1 MALLAVSI
9 SAMCQVTFTA
19 VGGSDWT
26 DEEGSAKAFDGNLN
40 TKWCKRTSSN
50 VDRCYLMLEASE
62 ATYLQGFKMT
72 TANDNTDDPGRVPEE
87 YTIFG
92 SNDKTHWDVI
102 YHQKEDNLIEDKN
115 FTEYTV
121 YCNSK
126 QKYKYFKL
134 WIKRSSS
141 RSSDP
146 RKRLFQLSEFALLPA
161 AFGMT
166 LESDNAKAMDGD
178 TGEKWEGKTP
188 QTVVV
193 KATSACQLIGYQFTT
208 GNDNRLYPGRN
219 PKDWTVEGSNDQQTW
234 TTIDSKTDDN
244 VMQDKN
250 YYPYFF
256 PVTPPET
263 AYQYYRFTI
272 TQSVGEEYFQ
282 MSELA
287 LKTIAAHTHKW
298 KTTQTVAATCG
309 AEGYE
314 MQTCSI
320 CEATRKANLVPATG
334 AHTYVDGI
342 CTVCGQIDP
351 SCMTLNAEGI
361 YELSTALQLKLW
373 GKMIEN
379 GQHAAKAKLMADID
393 LKGTDFNGINI
404 PEGSPSFSGE
414 LNGNGHWIQHMTLKG
429 ARNNLAFLSRT
440 KKAKIYDLGFRD
452 AQVELSGSFNN
463 TSVIVGT
470 AVSTEISRC
479 AVMESSVRG
488 HDHVA
493 AFVGE
498 SKATTVISDCLAK
511 AQIVSNEHQA
521 GGLVGTSTGLT
532 LTRCLFRGTVDNE
545 KFHASG
551 ILGLIDATA
560 VPTQLSHNM
569 VAADHIFSTIFST
582 PSLTHPLLQT
592 SGRVCTLESNYT
604 LATTLYDSPGS
615 PSTKSYTNPNDEN
628 GQQVTEATAK
638 SNAHY
643 ATTLGWD
650 MEKVWAHVDNDY
662 PILRWMQPK
671 EECLLINDANDWK
684 KFCDLVKGGQTQL
697 NTKLTADIDLGTDIT
712 MVGDMNHPY
721 MGTFDGEG
729 HTLSINWESNAQWLA
744 PFVSVGNATIRNQH
758 VVGKMTGGNSLLS
771 GLIIGVFGKNT
782 ISGCSTDVSI
792 TNNSNVEQCA
802 STGMVFSVDQE
813 AQLTI
818 TDCIVKGSISATTDE
833 AQKTMAGFVYSQ
845 EGTCT
850 LDNCLYAGT
859 NNAISGSYTF
869 ASKAILNNC
878 HYLKPCGETQ
888 GTPVTEEQLKNGHV
902 AKLLQGDRTDQCYW
916 AQQLGEMPS
925 LYREADKAEA
935 NYVYYNK
942 ENNKWTCDDFR
953 LTDGT
958 PLPIGLD
965 FLATK
970 ATYERPFSSTN
981 NATLCLPYELPRN
994 GSFTAH
1000 TISAGSNSSISFK
1013 KTEDKLQ
1020 AYRPYYITADGTPQ
1034 LGGTN
1039 IEVKAYKADAMTT
1052 STTTGHSFT
1061 GTVDGVDNAKAAAAN
1076 AYILQDDGLFHKVTT
1091 DNPGATVPAY
1101 HAYVVCPKTLGAKT
1115 LSIILD
1121 GKTTGIDGV
1130 TDGTT
1135 GADGPVYDLQGRRV
1149 ADRLDEAARHRLPAG
1164 VYIAGGRKVILK

>member
-1 MALLAVSI
+1 MKKRLFTLMALAAVSI

-19 VGGSDWT
+19 VEGSDWT
-26 DEEGSAKAFDGNLN
+26 DAEGSAKAFDGNLN
-40 TKWCKRTSSN
+40 TKWCKGAN
-50 VDRCYLMLEASE
+50 KEVDKCYLMLEASE
-62 ATYLQGFKMT
+62 PTYIQGFKMT
-72 TANDNTDDPGRVPEE
+72 TANDNTDDPGRVPGE

-92 SNDKTHWDVI
+92 SNDKTQWDVI
-102 YHQKEDNLIEDKN
+102 YHQKEDRLIEDKN

-134 WIKRSSS
+134 WIRRNSS
-141 RSSDP
+141 RSSDFTNY
-146 RKRLFQLSEFALLPA
+146 LFQISEFALLPA

-166 LESDNAKAMDGD
+166 LESGNAKAMDGD

-244 VMQDKN
+244 VMQDNN

-263 AYQYYRFTI
+263 TYQYYRFTI

-320 CEATRKANLVPATG
+320 CEATRKANVVPATG

-342 CTVCGQIDP
+342 CTVCHQIDP
-351 SCMTLNAEGI
+351 SIMTLNAEGV

-373 GKMIEN
+373 GKAIEN
-379 GQHAAKAKLMADID
+379 GQYAAKAKLMADID

-404 PEGSPSFSGE
+404 PEGSPSFGGE

-440 KKAKIYDLGFRD
+440 ENAKIYDLGFRD
-452 AQVELSGSFNN
+452 ARVELSGSFNN

-470 AVSTEISRC
+470 AVGTKISRC

-511 AQIVSNEHQA
+511 AKIVSDEHQA

-545 KFHASG
+545 ELHASG

-560 VPTQLSHNM
+560 VPTRLSHNM
-569 VAADHIFSTIFST
+569 VAADHIFSVQKW
-582 PSLTHPLLQT
+582 THPLLQT
-592 SGRVCTLESNYT
+592 SGRGCSLKSNYT
-604 LATTLYDSPGS
+604 LATTLYGSPGS
-615 PSTKSYTNPNDEN
+615 PYTNRYTNPNDEN

-662 PILRWMQPK
+662 PILRWMKTNGGPTG
-671 EECLLINDANDWK
+671 INHIK
-684 KFCDLVKGGQTQL
+684 
-697 NTKLTADIDLGTDIT
+697 
-712 MVGDMNHPY
+712 
-721 MGTFDGEG
+721 
-729 HTLSINWESNAQWLA
+729 
-744 PFVSVGNATIRNQH
+744 
-758 VVGKMTGGNSLLS
+758 
-771 GLIIGVFGKNT
+771 
-782 ISGCSTDVSI
+782 
-792 TNNSNVEQCA
+792 
-802 STGMVFSVDQE
+802 
-813 AQLTI
+813 
-818 TDCIVKGSISATTDE
+818 TTD
-833 AQKTMAGFVYSQ
+833 
-845 EGTCT
+845 
-850 LDNCLYAGT
+850 
-859 NNAISGSYTF
+859 
-869 ASKAILNNC
+869 
-878 HYLKPCGETQ
+878 
-888 GTPVTEEQLKNGHV
+888 
-902 AKLLQGDRTDQCYW
+902 R
-916 AQQLGEMPS
+916 
-925 LYREADKAEA
+925 
-935 NYVYYNK
+935 
-942 ENNKWTCDDFR
+942 
-953 LTDGT
+953 DGT
-958 PLPIGLD
+958 VR
-965 FLATK
+965 
-970 ATYERPFSSTN
+970 Y
-981 NATLCLPYELPRN
+981 
-994 GSFTAH
+994 
-1000 TISAGSNSSISFK
+1000 
-1013 KTEDKLQ
+1013 
-1020 AYRPYYITADGTPQ
+1020 
-1034 LGGTN
+1034 
-1039 IEVKAYKADAMTT
+1039 
-1052 STTTGHSFT
+1052 
-1061 GTVDGVDNAKAAAAN
+1061 
-1076 AYILQDDGLFHKVTT
+1076 
-1091 DNPGATVPAY
+1091 
-1101 HAYVVCPKTLGAKT
+1101 
-1115 LSIILD
+1115 
-1121 GKTTGIDGV
+1121 
-1130 TDGTT
+1130 
-1135 GADGPVYDLQGRRV
+1135 YDLQGRYIGTS
-1149 ADRLDEAARHRLPAG
+1149 LNSLPAG
-1164 VYIAGGRKVILK
+1164 VYIGGGKKIMKK

>member
-1 MALLAVSI
+1 MITMKKRLLTLLALVAVCI

-19 VGGSDWT
+19 IEGSDWT
-26 DEEGSAKAFDGNLN
+26 DAEGSAKAFDGNLN
-40 TKWCKRTSSN
+40 TKWCKGAKN
-50 VDRCYLMLEASE
+50 EVDKCYLMLEASE
-62 ATYLQGFKMT
+62 ATYIQGFKMT
-72 TANDNTDDPGRVPEE
+72 TANDNTDDRGRVPGE

-92 SNDKTHWDVI
+92 SNDKIQWDVI

-134 WIKRSSS
+134 WIKRNAT
-141 RSSDP
+141 RSYDL
-146 RKRLFQLSEFALLPA
+146 KKHLFQLSEFALLPA

-166 LESDNAKAMDGD
+166 LESGNAKAIDGD

-193 KATSACQLIGYQFTT
+193 KATSACLLKGYQFTT
-208 GNDNRLYPGRN
+208 GNDNRSYRGRN

-287 LKTIAAHTHKW
+287 LKTIAAHTH
-298 KTTQTVAATCG
+298 
-309 AEGYE
+309 
-314 MQTCSI
+314 
-320 CEATRKANLVPATG
+320 N
-334 AHTYVDGI
+334 YVDGI

-351 SCMTLNAEGI
+351 AAMTLNAERV

-379 GQHAAKAKLMADID
+379 GQHAVKAKLMANID

-414 LNGNGHWIQHMTLKG
+414 INGNGYWIQNMTLHG
-429 ARNNLAFLSRT
+429 SRDNMAFLGRT
-440 KKAKIYDLGFRD
+440 ENAKIYDLGFRD
-452 AQVELSGSFNN
+452 ANVKLSGTFNN

-511 AQIVSNEHQA
+511 AQIVSDEHQA

-569 VAADHIFSTIFST
+569 VAADHIFSRNNFY
-582 PSLTHPLLQT
+582 HPLLQAA
-592 SGRVCTLESNYT
+592 GKFCTLESNYT
-604 LATTLYDSPGS
+604 LATTLYGS
-615 PSTKSYTNPNDEN
+615 SSYNSTRNDNEPNGEN

-662 PILRWMQPK
+662 PILRWMK
-671 EECLLINDANDWK
+671 TNGGATGINHIK
-684 KFCDLVKGGQTQL
+684 
-697 NTKLTADIDLGTDIT
+697 
-712 MVGDMNHPY
+712 
-721 MGTFDGEG
+721 
-729 HTLSINWESNAQWLA
+729 
-744 PFVSVGNATIRNQH
+744 
-758 VVGKMTGGNSLLS
+758 
-771 GLIIGVFGKNT
+771 
-782 ISGCSTDVSI
+782 
-792 TNNSNVEQCA
+792 
-802 STGMVFSVDQE
+802 
-813 AQLTI
+813 
-818 TDCIVKGSISATTDE
+818 TTD
-833 AQKTMAGFVYSQ
+833 
-845 EGTCT
+845 
-850 LDNCLYAGT
+850 
-859 NNAISGSYTF
+859 
-869 ASKAILNNC
+869 
-878 HYLKPCGETQ
+878 
-888 GTPVTEEQLKNGHV
+888 
-902 AKLLQGDRTDQCYW
+902 R
-916 AQQLGEMPS
+916 
-925 LYREADKAEA
+925 
-935 NYVYYNK
+935 
-942 ENNKWTCDDFR
+942 
-953 LTDGT
+953 DGT
-958 PLPIGLD
+958 VR
-965 FLATK
+965 
-970 ATYERPFSSTN
+970 Y
-981 NATLCLPYELPRN
+981 
-994 GSFTAH
+994 
-1000 TISAGSNSSISFK
+1000 
-1013 KTEDKLQ
+1013 
-1020 AYRPYYITADGTPQ
+1020 
-1034 LGGTN
+1034 
-1039 IEVKAYKADAMTT
+1039 
-1052 STTTGHSFT
+1052 
-1061 GTVDGVDNAKAAAAN
+1061 
-1076 AYILQDDGLFHKVTT
+1076 
-1091 DNPGATVPAY
+1091 
-1101 HAYVVCPKTLGAKT
+1101 
-1115 LSIILD
+1115 
-1121 GKTTGIDGV
+1121 
-1130 TDGTT
+1130 
-1135 GADGPVYDLQGRRV
+1135 YDLQGRYIGTS
-1149 ADRLDEAARHRLPAG
+1149 LNSLPAG
-1164 VYIAGGRKVILK
+1164 VYIGGGKKIMKK

>member
-1 MALLAVSI
+1 MITMKKRLFSFMALLAVSI

-19 VGGSDWT
+19 IEGSDWT
-26 DEEGSAKAFDGNLN
+26 DAEGSAKAFDRNLN
-40 TKWCKRTSSN
+40 TKWCKGAKN
-50 VDRCYLMLEASE
+50 EVDKFYLMLEASE
-62 ATYLQGFKMT
+62 ATYIQGFKMT
-72 TANDNTDDPGRVPEE
+72 TANDNTVDHGRVPGE

-92 SNDKTHWDVI
+92 SNDKTQWDVI

-134 WIKRSSS
+134 WIKRNAT
-141 RSSDP
+141 RSYDV
-146 RKRLFQLSEFALLPA
+146 KKHLFQLSEFALLPA

-166 LESDNAKAMDGD
+166 LESGSAKAMDGD

-193 KATSACQLIGYQFTT
+193 KATSACQLTGYQFTT
-208 GNDNRLYPGRN
+208 GNDNRSYRGRN

-287 LKTIAAHTHKW
+287 LKTIAAHTH
-298 KTTQTVAATCG
+298 
-309 AEGYE
+309 
-314 MQTCSI
+314 
-320 CEATRKANLVPATG
+320 N
-334 AHTYVDGI
+334 YVDGI

-351 SCMTLNAEGI
+351 AAMTLNAEGV

-379 GQHAAKAKLMADID
+379 GQHAVKAKLMANID

-414 LNGNGHWIQHMTLKG
+414 INGNGHWIQNMTLHG
-429 ARNNLAFLSRT
+429 SRDNMAFLYRT
-440 KKAKIYDLGFRD
+440 ENAKIYDLGFRD

-511 AQIVSNEHQA
+511 AKIVSDEHQA

-532 LTRCLFRGTVDNE
+532 LARCLFRGTVDNE
-545 KFHASG
+545 RLHASG

-569 VAADHIFSTIFST
+569 VAADHIFSRNNFY
-582 PSLTHPLLQT
+582 HPLLQAA
-592 SGRVCTLESNYT
+592 GKFCTLESNYT
-604 LATTLYDSPGS
+604 LATTLYGS
-615 PSTKSYTNPNDEN
+615 SSYNSTRDYNQPNGES

-662 PILRWMQPK
+662 PILRWMK
-671 EECLLINDANDWK
+671 TNGGATGINHIK
-684 KFCDLVKGGQTQL
+684 
-697 NTKLTADIDLGTDIT
+697 
-712 MVGDMNHPY
+712 
-721 MGTFDGEG
+721 
-729 HTLSINWESNAQWLA
+729 
-744 PFVSVGNATIRNQH
+744 
-758 VVGKMTGGNSLLS
+758 
-771 GLIIGVFGKNT
+771 
-782 ISGCSTDVSI
+782 
-792 TNNSNVEQCA
+792 
-802 STGMVFSVDQE
+802 
-813 AQLTI
+813 
-818 TDCIVKGSISATTDE
+818 TTD
-833 AQKTMAGFVYSQ
+833 
-845 EGTCT
+845 
-850 LDNCLYAGT
+850 
-859 NNAISGSYTF
+859 
-869 ASKAILNNC
+869 
-878 HYLKPCGETQ
+878 
-888 GTPVTEEQLKNGHV
+888 
-902 AKLLQGDRTDQCYW
+902 R
-916 AQQLGEMPS
+916 
-925 LYREADKAEA
+925 
-935 NYVYYNK
+935 
-942 ENNKWTCDDFR
+942 
-953 LTDGT
+953 DGT
-958 PLPIGLD
+958 VR
-965 FLATK
+965 
-970 ATYERPFSSTN
+970 Y
-981 NATLCLPYELPRN
+981 
-994 GSFTAH
+994 
-1000 TISAGSNSSISFK
+1000 
-1013 KTEDKLQ
+1013 
-1020 AYRPYYITADGTPQ
+1020 
-1034 LGGTN
+1034 
-1039 IEVKAYKADAMTT
+1039 
-1052 STTTGHSFT
+1052 
-1061 GTVDGVDNAKAAAAN
+1061 
-1076 AYILQDDGLFHKVTT
+1076 
-1091 DNPGATVPAY
+1091 
-1101 HAYVVCPKTLGAKT
+1101 
-1115 LSIILD
+1115 
-1121 GKTTGIDGV
+1121 
-1130 TDGTT
+1130 
-1135 GADGPVYDLQGRRV
+1135 YDLQGRYIGTS
-1149 ADRLDEAARHRLPAG
+1149 LNSLPAG
-1164 VYIAGGRKVILK
+1164 VYIGGGKKIMKK

>member
-1 MALLAVSI
+1 MKKRLFTLMALAAVSI

-19 VGGSDWT
+19 VEGSDWT
-26 DEEGSAKAFDGNLN
+26 DAEGSAKAFDGNLN
-40 TKWCKRTSSN
+40 TKWCKGAN
-50 VDRCYLMLEASE
+50 KEVDKCYLMLEASE
-62 ATYLQGFKMT
+62 PTYIQGFKMT
-72 TANDNTDDPGRVPEE
+72 TANDNTDDPGRVPGE

-92 SNDKTHWDVI
+92 SNDKTQWDVI
-102 YHQKEDNLIEDKN
+102 YHQKEDRLIEDKN

-134 WIKRSSS
+134 WIRRNSS
-141 RSSDP
+141 RSSDFTNY
-146 RKRLFQLSEFALLPA
+146 LFQISEFALLPA

-166 LESDNAKAMDGD
+166 LESGNAKAMDGD

-244 VMQDKN
+244 VMQDNN

-263 AYQYYRFTI
+263 TYQYYRFTI

-287 LKTIAAHTHKW
+287 LKTIAAHTH
-298 KTTQTVAATCG
+298 
-309 AEGYE
+309 
-314 MQTCSI
+314 
-320 CEATRKANLVPATG
+320 N
-334 AHTYVDGI
+334 YVDGI

-351 SCMTLNAEGI
+351 AAMTLNAEGV

-379 GQHAAKAKLMADID
+379 GQHAVKAKLMANID

-414 LNGNGHWIQHMTLKG
+414 INGNGHWIQNMTLHG
-429 ARNNLAFLSRT
+429 SRVNMAFLGRT
-440 KKAKIYDLGFRD
+440 ENAKIYDLGFRD
-452 AQVELSGSFNN
+452 ANVKLSGSFNN

-511 AQIVSNEHQA
+511 AKIVSDEHQA

-569 VAADHIFSTIFST
+569 VAADHIFSRDNFY
-582 PSLTHPLLQT
+582 HPLLQAA
-592 SGRVCTLESNYT
+592 GKFCTLESNYT
-604 LATTLYDSPGS
+604 LATTLYGS
-615 PSTKSYTNPNDEN
+615 SSYNSTRNDNEPNGEN

-662 PILRWMQPK
+662 PILRWMK
-671 EECLLINDANDWK
+671 TNGGATGINHIK
-684 KFCDLVKGGQTQL
+684 
-697 NTKLTADIDLGTDIT
+697 
-712 MVGDMNHPY
+712 
-721 MGTFDGEG
+721 
-729 HTLSINWESNAQWLA
+729 
-744 PFVSVGNATIRNQH
+744 
-758 VVGKMTGGNSLLS
+758 
-771 GLIIGVFGKNT
+771 
-782 ISGCSTDVSI
+782 
-792 TNNSNVEQCA
+792 
-802 STGMVFSVDQE
+802 
-813 AQLTI
+813 
-818 TDCIVKGSISATTDE
+818 TTD
-833 AQKTMAGFVYSQ
+833 
-845 EGTCT
+845 
-850 LDNCLYAGT
+850 
-859 NNAISGSYTF
+859 
-869 ASKAILNNC
+869 
-878 HYLKPCGETQ
+878 
-888 GTPVTEEQLKNGHV
+888 
-902 AKLLQGDRTDQCYW
+902 R
-916 AQQLGEMPS
+916 
-925 LYREADKAEA
+925 
-935 NYVYYNK
+935 
-942 ENNKWTCDDFR
+942 
-953 LTDGT
+953 DGT
-958 PLPIGLD
+958 VR
-965 FLATK
+965 
-970 ATYERPFSSTN
+970 Y
-981 NATLCLPYELPRN
+981 
-994 GSFTAH
+994 
-1000 TISAGSNSSISFK
+1000 
-1013 KTEDKLQ
+1013 
-1020 AYRPYYITADGTPQ
+1020 
-1034 LGGTN
+1034 
-1039 IEVKAYKADAMTT
+1039 
-1052 STTTGHSFT
+1052 
-1061 GTVDGVDNAKAAAAN
+1061 
-1076 AYILQDDGLFHKVTT
+1076 
-1091 DNPGATVPAY
+1091 
-1101 HAYVVCPKTLGAKT
+1101 
-1115 LSIILD
+1115 
-1121 GKTTGIDGV
+1121 
-1130 TDGTT
+1130 
-1135 GADGPVYDLQGRRV
+1135 YDLQGRYIGTS
-1149 ADRLDEAARHRLPAG
+1149 LNSLPAG
-1164 VYIAGGRKVILK
+1164 VYIGGGKKIMKK

>member
-1 MALLAVSI
+1 MITMKKRLLTLLALVAVCI

-19 VGGSDWT
+19 IEGSDWT
-26 DEEGSAKAFDGNLN
+26 DAEGSAKAFDRNLN
-40 TKWCKRTSSN
+40 TKWCKGANRDVN
-50 VDRCYLMLEASE
+50 QCYLMLEASE
-62 ATYLQGFKMT
+62 PTYIQGFKMT
-72 TANDNTDDPGRVPEE
+72 TANDNTDDRGRVPGE

-92 SNDKTHWDVI
+92 SNDKTQWDVI

-134 WIKRSSS
+134 WIKRNAT
-141 RSSDP
+141 RSYDL
-146 RKRLFQLSEFALLPA
+146 KNRLFQLSEFALLPA

-166 LESDNAKAMDGD
+166 LESGSAKAIDGD

-193 KATSACQLIGYQFTT
+193 KATSACLLKGYQFTT
-208 GNDNRLYPGRN
+208 GNDNRSYRGRN

-287 LKTIAAHTHKW
+287 LKTIAAHTH
-298 KTTQTVAATCG
+298 
-309 AEGYE
+309 
-314 MQTCSI
+314 
-320 CEATRKANLVPATG
+320 N
-334 AHTYVDGI
+334 YVDGI

-351 SCMTLNAEGI
+351 AAMTLNAEGV

-379 GQHAAKAKLMADID
+379 GQHAVKAKLMANID

-404 PEGSPSFSGE
+404 PKGSPSFSGE
-414 LNGNGHWIQHMTLKG
+414 INGNGHWIQNMTLHG
-429 ARNNLAFLSRT
+429 SRDNMAFLSRT
-440 KKAKIYDLGFRD
+440 ENAKIYDLGFRD
-452 AQVELSGSFNN
+452 ANVKLSGSFNN

-511 AQIVSNEHQA
+511 AKIVSDEHQA

-569 VAADHIFSTIFST
+569 VAADHIFSRDNFY
-582 PSLTHPLLQT
+582 HPLLQAA
-592 SGRVCTLESNYT
+592 GKFCTLESNYT
-604 LATTLYDSPGS
+604 LATTLYGS
-615 PSTKSYTNPNDEN
+615 SSYNSTRNDNEPNGEN

-662 PILRWMQPK
+662 PILRWMK
-671 EECLLINDANDWK
+671 TNGGATGINHIK
-684 KFCDLVKGGQTQL
+684 
-697 NTKLTADIDLGTDIT
+697 
-712 MVGDMNHPY
+712 
-721 MGTFDGEG
+721 
-729 HTLSINWESNAQWLA
+729 
-744 PFVSVGNATIRNQH
+744 
-758 VVGKMTGGNSLLS
+758 
-771 GLIIGVFGKNT
+771 
-782 ISGCSTDVSI
+782 
-792 TNNSNVEQCA
+792 
-802 STGMVFSVDQE
+802 
-813 AQLTI
+813 
-818 TDCIVKGSISATTDE
+818 TTD
-833 AQKTMAGFVYSQ
+833 
-845 EGTCT
+845 
-850 LDNCLYAGT
+850 
-859 NNAISGSYTF
+859 
-869 ASKAILNNC
+869 
-878 HYLKPCGETQ
+878 
-888 GTPVTEEQLKNGHV
+888 
-902 AKLLQGDRTDQCYW
+902 R
-916 AQQLGEMPS
+916 
-925 LYREADKAEA
+925 
-935 NYVYYNK
+935 
-942 ENNKWTCDDFR
+942 
-953 LTDGT
+953 DGT
-958 PLPIGLD
+958 VR
-965 FLATK
+965 
-970 ATYERPFSSTN
+970 Y
-981 NATLCLPYELPRN
+981 
-994 GSFTAH
+994 
-1000 TISAGSNSSISFK
+1000 
-1013 KTEDKLQ
+1013 
-1020 AYRPYYITADGTPQ
+1020 
-1034 LGGTN
+1034 
-1039 IEVKAYKADAMTT
+1039 
-1052 STTTGHSFT
+1052 
-1061 GTVDGVDNAKAAAAN
+1061 
-1076 AYILQDDGLFHKVTT
+1076 
-1091 DNPGATVPAY
+1091 
-1101 HAYVVCPKTLGAKT
+1101 
-1115 LSIILD
+1115 
-1121 GKTTGIDGV
+1121 
-1130 TDGTT
+1130 
-1135 GADGPVYDLQGRRV
+1135 YDLQGRYIGTS
-1149 ADRLDEAARHRLPAG
+1149 LNSLPAG
-1164 VYIAGGRKVILK
+1164 VYIGGGKKIMKK